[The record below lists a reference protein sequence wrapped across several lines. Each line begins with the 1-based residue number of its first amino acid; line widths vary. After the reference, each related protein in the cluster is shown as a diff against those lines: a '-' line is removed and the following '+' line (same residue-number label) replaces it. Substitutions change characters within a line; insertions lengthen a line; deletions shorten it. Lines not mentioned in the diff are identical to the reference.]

1 MEARNLARIV
11 HGLGSLKR
19 SFTRGAPRRNSFS
32 KLARVGAM
40 FALAALVMQ
49 NLFTAAPSTE
59 SIATFASNCSTPQS
73 IFFLGDTVCAVATGS
88 PLGPPAQR
96 RIEWVSPDG
105 SVFEL
110 GPFLSADPQS
120 DSIQIPTTGPVGT
133 WQVKTVDRSNS
144 GFASAK
150 FTVRDPNNANVDLW
164 CPISAPFQVSP
175 GSAAPFT
182 VFVTNKGPNDAA
194 NVSLTVT
201 VATNSTF
208 QSETQE
214 SGPSFSCTNPSVGGT
229 GSSTCTI
236 ATLPANTTAQLTFVF
251 KVDPDA
257 QAGADVSS
265 TATVTSTTPEIFDTD
280 NTFTASVTISPPT
293 CELTCPGNRVEVKD
307 PGVCGKIVT
316 FTTPGGAGCGTVE
329 CSPPSGTVFPIGTTN
344 VVCSG
349 DSGGPCAFTVTIQD
363 SQATITCPANVTVGE
378 SSPGIGFA
386 VVNYPAPTI
395 SDNCSASNAACNPP
409 SGSSFP
415 VGTTTVTCQ
424 NDSSAGQAT
433 CTFTVEVTSQVCL
446 LNCPDDIVTTED
458 PPGSGAKVV
467 TYSNPTSSGCPT
479 ITTTCNP
486 ASGSSFPLG
495 STTVSCTAK
504 DASNNTVASCSFTV
518 IVNSATCAVNCPE
531 DIAAPNAP
539 GQCGAV
545 VSYPAPTTSG
555 NCGTVTCNPLSG
567 SFFPVG
573 STLVVCTPQTGA
585 SCSFSVTVQDTDL
598 PTITCPPNQTRSNPG
613 ACGAVVNYPAPT
625 ASDNCPGVTTACT
638 PPSGSVFPEGTTT
651 VTCEATDE
659 SGNTSTPCSFNV
671 TVAEPPTISCPAN
684 ITKNNDPGLCS
695 AVVTYANATATD
707 NCPGVGTP
715 SCTPPSGS
723 IFPKG
728 TTTVT
733 CTVSD
738 ASGNS
743 SSCSFSV
750 TINDTEAPAISCP
763 ASITLEPTCPSGAIA
778 TYVAPVGTDNCPGAT
793 TARTAGPASGTV
805 FPIGTTTVTYTVTDA
820 VGLTASCSFTVTVK
834 TAAATIQDMMAR
846 VTALS
851 NQGKLSGQ
859 QAQGLNSKLQAALDA
874 VNNGQTNVA
883 CNKLND
889 FISQVTAF
897 INNGTLTS
905 ADGQPLINSA
915 AKVRNTLGCTNL
927 GCS

>member
-1 MEARNLARIV
+1 MEARTLARFV
-11 HGLGSLKR
+11 LTLGGIRKR
-19 SFTRGAPRRNSFS
+19 PTRGPWLRRNSFAL
-32 KLARVGAM
+32 LARFGALS
-40 FALAALVMQ
+40 ALAMLVMQ
-49 NLFTAAPSTE
+49 PLFTATPNTE
-59 SIATFASNCSTPQS
+59 TIATFASNCSTPQT
-73 IFFLGDTVCAVATGS
+73 IFVLGDTVCAVASGS

-96 RIEWVSPDG
+96 RFEWVAPDG
-105 SVFEL
+105 SVFKL
-110 GPFLSADPQS
+110 GPFLTSDPQT
-120 DSIQIPTTGPVGT
+120 DSITIPANAPVGT

-144 GFASAK
+144 GFASAR

-208 QSETQE
+208 QSETQGP
-214 SGPSFSCTNPSVGGT
+214 GPSFSCTNPSVGGT

-236 ATLPANTTAQLTFVF
+236 ATLPANATAQLTFVF
-251 KVDPDA
+251 QVDPDA

-265 TATVTSTTPEIFDTD
+265 TATVTSTTPELFDTD
-280 NTFTASVTISPPT
+280 NTFTASVTISPPS

-363 SQATITCPANVTVGE
+363 AQATITCPANVTVGE

-386 VVNYPAPTI
+386 VVNYPPPTI
-395 SDNCSASNAACNPP
+395 SDNCSAPNAACNPP

-458 PPGSGAKVV
+458 PPGSGSKTVN
-467 TYSNPTSSGCPT
+467 YSNPTSSGCPS

-486 ASGSSFPLG
+486 ASGFSFPVG
-495 STTVSCTAK
+495 TTTVSCTAK
-504 DASNNTVASCSFTV
+504 DGSNNTVASCGFTV
-518 IVNSATCAVNCPE
+518 TVNSANCAVNCPE
-531 DIAAPNAP
+531 DIATPNTP
-539 GQCGAV
+539 GECGAV
-545 VSYPAPTTSG
+545 VNYPAPTTSG
-555 NCGTVTCNPLSG
+555 NCGTVTCSPASG
-567 SFFPVG
+567 SFFPGG
-573 STLVVCTPQTGA
+573 STIVTCTPQTGA
-585 SCSFSVTVQDTDL
+585 SCTFSVTVQDAEL
-598 PTITCPPNQTRSNPG
+598 PTITCPANQTRSNPG
-613 ACGAVVNYPAPT
+613 ECGTVVNYPAPS

-638 PPSGSVFPEGTTT
+638 PPSGSIFPEGTTT
-651 VTCEATDE
+651 VTCEATDT
-659 SGNTSTPCSFNV
+659 SSNTSTTCSFTV
-671 TVAEPPTISCPAN
+671 TVAEPPTISCP
-684 ITKNNDPGLCS
+684 
-695 AVVTYANATATD
+695 
-707 NCPGVGTP
+707 
-715 SCTPPSGS
+715 
-723 IFPKG
+723 
-728 TTTVT
+728 
-733 CTVSD
+733 
-738 ASGNS
+738 GN
-743 SSCSFSV
+743 
-750 TINDTEAPAISCP
+750 
-763 ASITLEPTCPSGAIA
+763 ITLEPTCPSGAIA
-778 TYVAPVGTDNCPGAT
+778 TYTAPVGTDNCPGAT
-793 TARTAGPASGTV
+793 TARTAGPASGSV
-805 FPIGTTTVTYTVTDA
+805 FPIGNTTVTYTVTDA
-820 VGLTASCSFTVTVK
+820 IGLTASCSFTVTVK
-834 TAAATIQDMMAR
+834 TPAAVIQDLLSR
-846 VTALS
+846 VQTLRT
-851 NQGKLSGQ
+851 QGKLSGQ
-859 QAQGLNSKLQAALDA
+859 QAQGLTSKLQAALDA

-889 FISQVTAF
+889 FISQVTAY

-915 AKVRNTLGCTNL
+915 AKVRNTVGCTNL